1 MADNPRTLGKCL
13 YDSLS
18 GTAITNLKFSFDAN
32 FKVEKGCWLFAFI
45 CSTLAMLMVIYNQ
58 VRVSLADPV
67 SPLSLE
73 GFFISVGALG

>member
-58 VRVSLADPV
+58 VRVS
-67 SPLSLE
+67 
-73 GFFISVGALG
+73 